1 MKEKQTCRTLFQKL
15 LFYFLL
21 IQLSAGFGKPFIVR
35 LRIITM
41 PTVDSFLVHIAQF
54 MALLLPRF

>member
-35 LRIITM
+35 SKTTIMIIG
-41 PTVDSFLVHIAQF
+41 DFCLVLTAPYMGSPLLQF
-54 MALLLPRF
+54 